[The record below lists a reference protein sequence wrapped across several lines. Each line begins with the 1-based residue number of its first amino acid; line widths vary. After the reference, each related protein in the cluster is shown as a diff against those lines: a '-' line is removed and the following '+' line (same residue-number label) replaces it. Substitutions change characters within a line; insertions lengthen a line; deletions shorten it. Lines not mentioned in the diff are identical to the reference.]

1 MLAQT
6 HIVALIVA
14 LGRSAPPVADLV
26 DAHATHPL
34 PSELASRVM
43 VRAASSSGQ
52 QIVIG
57 AQAPIDVATQ
67 VHLQCVARAPAGS
80 GLSPQQAVD
89 PIVAAMHERLMSDT
103 TLPAAGYE
111 IDFAF
116 DWVWDEDEL
125 DESIGSVRAI
135 YTLRHRA
142 AHNSLTV

>member
-6 HIVALIVA
+6 QIVSLIVA
-14 LGRSAPPVADLV
+14 IGRAAPAVAELV
-26 DAHATHPL
+26 DDHSTRPL
-34 PSELASRVM
+34 PAELASRVM

-89 PIVAAMHERLMSDT
+89 PVVAAMHARLMSDT

-111 IDFAF
+111 IDYAF
-116 DWVWDEDEL
+116 DWVWDEDEM
-125 DESIGSVRAI
+125 DESIGSVRAV